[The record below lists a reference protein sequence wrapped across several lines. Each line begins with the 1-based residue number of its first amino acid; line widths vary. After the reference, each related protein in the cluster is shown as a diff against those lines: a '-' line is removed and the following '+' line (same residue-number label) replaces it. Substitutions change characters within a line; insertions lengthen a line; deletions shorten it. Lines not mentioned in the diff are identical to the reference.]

1 MACIL
6 SSDGDEIMAEI
17 VFCEDENEELERFV
31 ADGFEEHSA
40 ENGTSADYNE
50 FTFAAKGGND
60 IVGAV
65 MGHAYYNEVHIS
77 ELIVRKEYR
86 GKDIGTALIKAVED
100 RFRDKGYD
108 HISLTTH
115 RFQAAGFYEKCGFTV
130 EFIRKSRTDPKLDK
144 YFMVKY
150 I

>member
-17 VFCEDENEELERFV
+17 VFCEDANEELERFV

-50 FTFAAKGGND
+50 FTFAAKDGND

-77 ELIVRKEYR
+77 ELIVRKDFR
-86 GKDIGTALIKAVED
+86 GKDIGTALIKAVEY